1 MINVEDKVK
10 LDIND
15 DEIFTIAEKSITDE
29 DRLQCQCGGCLVV
42 KKITKEYKIKN
53 NNECIM
59 EDIPILQCSNCKKKV
74 FNLSLIVK

>member
-15 DEIFTIAEKSITDE
+15 DEIFTITEKSITDE

-42 KKITKEYKIKN
+42 KKI
-53 NNECIM
+53 
-59 EDIPILQCSNCKKKV
+59 LLH
-74 FNLSLIVK
+74 FLIHLLNI